1 MIKRQKML
9 WYGRTQSVLY
19 IDTLNGLWNET
30 DLVDLQTAA
39 ALVAEANF
47 SQIADLDAQINC

>member
-1 MIKRQKML
+1 ML